1 MNFSQILA
9 QYIDRAVEVY
19 LPNQTPFGRLRSVS
33 SESFVV
39 EVQNGSYV
47 TPTELVTIFLD
58 NVQGVRVIDELNL

>member
-1 MNFSQILA
+1 MNFAEILA

-19 LPNQTPFGRLRSVS
+19 LPNQTPFGRLRSVNGNS
-33 SESFVV
+33 IVV

-47 TPTELVTIFLD
+47 SPTELVTIFFD

>member
-9 QYIDRAVEVY
+9 QYINRAVEVY
-19 LPNQTPFGRLRSVS
+19 LPNQTPFGRLRSVG

-47 TPTELVTIFLD
+47 TPTELVTIFND
-58 NVQGVRVIDELNL
+58 NVQGVRVINEVNL